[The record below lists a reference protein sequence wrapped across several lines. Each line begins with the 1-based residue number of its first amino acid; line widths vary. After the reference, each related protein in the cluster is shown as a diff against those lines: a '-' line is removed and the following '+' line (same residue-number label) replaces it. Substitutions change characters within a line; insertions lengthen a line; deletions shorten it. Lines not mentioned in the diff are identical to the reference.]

1 MEQNDYHSIITV
13 NADISAAFES
23 VQKRVGDWW
32 TPNLE
37 GSSDKIGDEFIVHFG
52 DTFVVFKITELI
64 ANKKMVWQVTDC
76 YLSWLQDKHEWTGTT
91 LIWEF
96 KVVDTASQISLTHKG
111 LVPEVECYDSCI
123 KGWNFF
129 FKESLYKLLTEGK
142 GMPETPKN
150 AR

>member
-13 NADISAAFES
+13 NTEISAAFES
-23 VQKRVGDWW
+23 IQKRVGEWW

-37 GSSDKIGDEFIVHFG
+37 GSSEKAGDEFTVYFG
-52 DTFVVFKITELI
+52 DTYVVFKITELAPTSKI
-64 ANKKMVWQVTDC
+64 VWQVTDC
-76 YLSWLQDKHEWTGTT
+76 YLSWLHDKHEWTGTT

-96 KVVDTASQISLTHKG
+96 ERDEPTTQISLTHKG
-111 LVPEVECYDSCI
+111 LVPKAECYDSCV

-129 FKESLYKLLTEGK
+129 LKKSLYKLLTEGK
-142 GMPETPKN
+142 GMPETPKS